1 MTVKKK
7 ISIGILTLVCGVM
20 LLFAFQVFATALNGE
35 IMPLMEASV
44 GKTTSE
50 INSFSPAL
58 LGFIFTLMK
67 VIPAVLLSL
76 NVGILILLYG
86 PFKRNKKW
94 ALFAVYVPLFVWL
107 ISAIFIYK
115 AQASAPWQL
124 WLILLILVLLALI
137 LTITDRTKMT
147 KNY

>member
-20 LLFAFQVFATALNGE
+20 LLFAFQVFSTALGGE
-35 IMPLMEASV
+35 MMPLMEASV

-94 ALFAVYVPLFVWL
+94 ALFAVYFPLILWL

-137 LTITDRTKMT
+137 LTITESRKMI